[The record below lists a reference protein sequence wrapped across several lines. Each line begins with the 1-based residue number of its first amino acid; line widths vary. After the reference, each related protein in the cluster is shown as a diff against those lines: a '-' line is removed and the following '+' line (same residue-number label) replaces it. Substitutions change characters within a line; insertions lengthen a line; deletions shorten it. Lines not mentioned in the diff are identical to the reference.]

1 MATLVDDG
9 LKKKAKLLIGVST
22 TPCKYMALGRSDMA
36 EANDQSTLGDE
47 ITTLGGERSLAD
59 TIAYEA
65 DYKAKL
71 ITSWT
76 FSGDLSIFEV
86 SIIDTATLQIV
97 EDCEDAWDEL
107 VDGDVTSTADADCK
121 VGTKSAKLAV
131 AAGAGAG
138 DILATEVVGSMN
150 LSTYEHINLWIKS
163 SVALDAGDMQLLLDD
178 NAQCASP
185 IKLLDIPALSAATW
199 TLIRL
204 DLGDA
209 SGLTAVISVGIKQV
223 VDKGAF
229 DLYLDHLHCGGEML
243 MRHKFALVK
252 NVENLDQL
260 QLTAKETESRV

>member
-1 MATLVDDG
+1 MATLTNDG
-9 LKKKAKLLIGVST
+9 LQRKAELFNGVSST
-22 TPCKYMALGRSDMA
+22 AFKYMALGRSEMG

-59 TIAYEA
+59 TLAYEA

-71 ITSWT
+71 IETWT
-76 FSGDLSIFEV
+76 FTDVLAIFECA
-86 SIIDTATLQIV
+86 IFDNATFQLV
-97 EDCEDAWDEL
+97 EDCEDAWAAEAN
-107 VDGDVTSTADADCK
+107 VTATADADCK

-131 AAGAGAG
+131 AGAAGAGVL
-138 DILATEVVGSMN
+138 LATEVVGSMD
-150 LSTYEHINLWIKS
+150 LTAYKHINLWVKS
-163 SVALDAGDMQLLLDD
+163 SVELAEGDMQLLLDD
-178 NAQCASP
+178 TATCASP

-199 TLIRL
+199 TLVRL

-229 DLYLDHLHCGGEML
+229 DLYADHVHCPGEMV

-252 NVENLDQL
+252 NVENGDSL
-260 QLTAKETESRV
+260 QLTVKETESRA